1 MGCREKNLDV
11 PESLNCSSV
20 HEFAQAIDAAMQDDT
35 AGAIVLQGTRETFCR
50 GLDFDEIADTGNIA
64 GAPTRAIED
73 YCRCLRAL
81 RFSDKPTVA
90 IVQGASLGGGV
101 GLVAA
106 CDVVI
111 ATENAT
117 FALPEV
123 LFGFAPAMVLPFLLE
138 RVPRRTA
145 RIWALTAATRTAK
158 EALSEGLVDVVTS
171 EAELQS
177 ELRRWLK
184 LLRRGQRSGVKTIK
198 HLCSTMPSLDQSAG
212 LDMGHQSTLA
222 ALRDPDVLAA
232 ITRFKTEGILPW
244 EAP

>member
-1 MGCREKNLDV
+1 MMIDV
-11 PESLNCSSV
+11 PESLNGKSV
-20 HEFAQAIDAAMQDDT
+20 HDLAQAIDAAMHDD
-35 AGAIVLQGTRETFCR
+35 AIGAVVLQGTRETFCR
-50 GLDFDEIADTGNIA
+50 GLDFDEIADTGNAA
-64 GAPTRAIED
+64 GAPTQAIED

-90 IVQGASLGGGV
+90 LVQGVSLGGGV

-106 CDVVI
+106 CDVVV

-158 EALSEGLVDVVTS
+158 EAMNEGLVDALVE
-171 EAELQS
+171 EAELAS

-184 LLRRGQRSGVKTIK
+184 LLRRGHRRGVKAIK
-198 HLCSTMPSLDQSAG
+198 QLCSALPSSDQSAG

-222 ALRDPDVLAA
+222 ALRDPEVLRA

-244 EAP
+244 ETL